1 MNTEL
6 CLDEKLAIMFG
17 LSKVDSIH
25 SRCPDTYSWSNSP
38 FSTKP
43 HLVYRGEDDIYD
55 NDYSTWNPSKDLDL
69 MMTIVGKYQNSREFY
84 LEALTNKDAQC
95 HTQEDFAFLLG
106 EYLVEKYWKENGVD

>member
-1 MNTEL
+1 
-6 CLDEKLAIMFG
+6 
-17 LSKVDSIH
+17 
-25 SRCPDTYSWSNSP
+25 
-38 FSTKP
+38 
-43 HLVYRGEDDIYD
+43 
-55 NDYSTWNPSKDLDL
+55 